1 MVRTVKLEYQHVWS
15 LYKMSKDVYLKSFSD
30 GSWEL
35 YNKDSLELCSNS
47 YETYLTT
54 FIESIED
61 IDFSKELNV
70 LIVGGGD
77 KQICNYLSE
86 ILIQGSSITL
96 VDPLIGQYDHYEH
109 LYSNL
114 SFPLDDVE
122 YIPQLFGDCYLKL
135 KSKNKFDLVIV
146 DCSEEIIEST
156 NEIYTKD
163 FLIAIKSLINNNGDF
178 IYYLPPKINNI
189 DFRNCIDKHFAFDS
203 SISSYIYAWE
213 EDCTF
218 VKLNPLNL
226 IANENNILQHVHYH
240 ADFVFNLGESEHL
253 NNINH
258 EIMYDCFFNIVS
270 KYCNIMKSESF
281 PFKTGGYSGSFILG
295 ESHFNWHSFPEN
307 NLLTIDLYHCKYN
320 KNLINIFEEIK
331 SNFSIESIKN
341 VSLTENIFNPLDMS

>member
-1 MVRTVKLEYQHVWS
+1 MN
-15 LYKMSKDVYLKSFSD
+15 KDVYLKSFSD

-35 YNKDSLELCSNS
+35 YNENSLELCSES
-47 YETYLTT
+47 YQLYLNT
-54 FIESIED
+54 FIETIED
-61 IDFSKELNV
+61 LDFSEELNV

-96 VDPLIGQYDHYEH
+96 VDPLVGHYSSYEH
-109 LYSNL
+109 LYSDIK
-114 SFPLDDVE
+114 FPLDNIE
-122 YIPQLFGDCYLKL
+122 YIPQLFSDCYLKL
-135 KSKNKFDLVIV
+135 KSKNKFDLIII
-146 DCSEEIIEST
+146 DCSEEIIENTS
-156 NEIYTKD
+156 EIYTED
-163 FLIAIKSLINNNGDF
+163 FLINIKSLMKNDGNA
-178 IYYLPPKINNI
+178 IYYLPPKVNTAAFNNI
-189 DFRNCIDKHFAFDS
+189 INKHFAFDS
-203 SISSYIYAWE
+203 SISTYVYAWQ

-218 VKLNPLNL
+218 IRLNFLNT
-226 IANENNILQHVHYH
+226 IADNNILQHVHYH
-240 ADFVFNLGESEHL
+240 ADFVFNSGESEHL

-270 KYCNIMKSESF
+270 KYCDIMKSESF

-331 SNFSIESIKN
+331 SNFSLESIKN
-341 VSLTENIFNPLDMS
+341 VSLTENIFNPLDIS